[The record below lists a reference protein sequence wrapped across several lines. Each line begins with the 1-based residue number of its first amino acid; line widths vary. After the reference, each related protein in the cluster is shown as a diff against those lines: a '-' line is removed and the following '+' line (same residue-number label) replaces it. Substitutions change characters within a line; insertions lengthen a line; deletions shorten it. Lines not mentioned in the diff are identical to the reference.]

1 MDFEDRLLLGTD
13 LVKPV
18 ERLLAAYD
26 DSRGVTAEFNRNVL
40 RVLNTEL
47 DADFDVEAFEHVVC
61 WNKQERCIEMR
72 LRARGDHDVRVRAL
86 DLDVHFDDGETLL
99 TEISSKFTRG
109 QVEDELWEAGFV
121 VEQMWADPARDFL
134 LTLARPYC

>member
-18 ERLLAAYD
+18 ARLLAAYD
-26 DSRGVTAEFNRNVL
+26 DTRGVTAAFNKNVL
-40 RVLNTEL
+40 AVLNDEL
-47 DADFDVEAFEHVVC
+47 DADFDLDRFDHVAE
-61 WNKQERCIEMR
+61 WNKTARCIEMR
-72 LRARGDHDVRVRAL
+72 LRARTTHSVTIRAL
-86 DLDVHFDDGETLL
+86 DMTVDFDEGETLL

-121 VEQMWADPARDFL
+121 VEQTWTDAEGDFL

>member
-26 DSRGVTAEFNRNVL
+26 DAQGVTAAFNRNVL
-40 RVLNTEL
+40 SVLNAEL
-47 DADFDVEAFEHVVC
+47 DADFDVDAFEHVAI
-61 WNKQERCIEMR
+61 WNKHDRCIEMH
-72 LRARGDHDVRVRAL
+72 LRARDAQTITVRAL
-86 DLDVHFDDGETLL
+86 DMTVAFDAGETLR

-121 VEQMWADPARDFL
+121 VERTWTDPEGDFL
-134 LTLARPYC
+134 ITLARPYC